1 MSRPAF
7 TVTLGVL
14 ALSIP
19 AVVRAQTVASR
30 IASVHDGTVR
40 MNFDSRPGVC
50 GDGEGNVWII
60 DARHGGFGDA
70 RRPCI
75 PGPIRVAIGRSGGQT
90 VSVRS
95 RVGGVDSPA
104 ADLDLGNVPASDA
117 ARYLIELAHTLG
129 GRSSN
134 QALSAAAFA
143 DAPNVWPEFTR
154 LVRDSGAMLDSRKE
168 ALFWLGQSD
177 APTADLVRLYD
188 DLEPEPLRD
197 HATFVLSQRRDEAA
211 VDKLIDIARHDRDLD
226 VRKRAMFW
234 LGQSRDPKAVKF
246 FRDVLVR

>member
-1 MSRPAF
+1 MRRPAR

-19 AVVRAQTVASR
+19 LVVRAQTVASR
-30 IASVHDGTVR
+30 IASVRDGTVR

-50 GDGEGNVWII
+50 GDGEGNVSII
-60 DARHGGFGDA
+60 DARSGFSDT
-70 RRPCI
+70 RHPCV
-75 PGPIRVAIGRSGGQT
+75 PGPVRVAIGRSGGQT

-104 ADLDLGNVPASDA
+104 ADLDLGNVPAADA
-117 ARYLIELAHTLG
+117 ARYLLELAHTLG

-143 DAPNVWPEFTR
+143 DAPNVWPEFER
-154 LVRDSGAMLDSRKE
+154 LVRDSDAMLDSRKD

-177 APTADLVRLYD
+177 APTATLVHLYD

-197 HATFVLSQRRDEAA
+197 HATFVLSQRRDDAA
-211 VDKLIDIARHDRDLD
+211 VDKLIDIAQHDRDLD